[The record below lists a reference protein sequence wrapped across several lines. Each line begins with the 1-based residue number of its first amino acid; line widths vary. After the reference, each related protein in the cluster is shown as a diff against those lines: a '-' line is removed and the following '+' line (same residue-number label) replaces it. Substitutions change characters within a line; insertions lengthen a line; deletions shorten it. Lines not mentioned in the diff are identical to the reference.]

1 MNAALRDELLRMDAR
16 DQAVRVELAADGSL
30 WKGYAP
36 RMEKVHRENAERL
49 REIIAKVGW
58 PGQSLVGPDGATAA
72 WRIAQHSI
80 GEPDFMRWCLKLLGE
95 ASQRGDAPRWQFAMM
110 DDRIRTFEG
119 RPQRYG
125 SQLRDTV
132 NGLAPYPLEDP
143 ARGSASCSP
152 ASVRSPRL
160 QPRRS
165 PLVRRPNWLGAAG
178 SAGSPT
184 KRDPDLTA
192 TSIIRASR
200 TERWNTDDRM

>member
-36 RMEKVHRENAERL
+36 RMEKVHRDNAARL
-49 REIIAKVGW
+49 REIIAKAGW
-58 PGQSLVGPDGATAA
+58 PGQSLVGPDGAAAA

-143 ARGSASCSP
+143 ARVEEWRQEAGLPKLGELLSGLREEPPPTAEEIAAREAAELEWRRRVGWLPGSGG
-152 ASVRSPRL
+152 R
-160 QPRRS
+160 
-165 PLVRRPNWLGAAG
+165 
-178 SAGSPT
+178 
-184 KRDPDLTA
+184 
-192 TSIIRASR
+192 
-200 TERWNTDDRM
+200 